1 MKNEIE
7 VICEKKIIVFS
18 IMMKKRRKLRFFIA
32 FLLAFHTVGD
42 TFFYIYLYT
51 SRMKVLV
58 VNSGSSSLKYQVF
71 NMEDQSILGKG
82 LVERIGISGGII
94 THRTAS

>member
-1 MKNEIE
+1 
-7 VICEKKIIVFS
+7 
-18 IMMKKRRKLRFFIA
+18 
-32 FLLAFHTVGD
+32 
-42 TFFYIYLYT
+42 
-51 SRMKVLV
+51 MKVLV

-71 NMEDQSILGKG
+71 NMQDQSILGKG

>member
-1 MKNEIE
+1 MYFWFFLILWADLTSIFQVRDSAYFLDLQET
-7 VICEKKIIVFS
+7 KI
-18 IMMKKRRKLRFFIA
+18 RFFIA
-32 FLLAFHTVGD
+32 FLLACHTVGD
-42 TFFYIYLYT
+42 SFFYIYLYT

-82 LVERIGISGGII
+82 LVERI
-94 THRTAS
+94 